1 VIKRFELL
9 VQGDEIQLMKDNHN
23 QINLF
28 GETVSRFSLPTDYE
42 PVHPDYVEVSQIY
55 LAKGSISTPERKR
68 FVEDICR
75 LYPEV
80 EVRECLNTPH
90 NRIELNKTEALSL
103 HRTGKQTLV
112 FGELK
117 TAVRFSQEEG
127 NTCPNYWHFSPY
139 GFCPY
144 GCKYCYLAGTQG
156 VKFSPTVKVYVNLP
170 EMLGEIDRIARRQGK
185 PAAFYLGKLQDA
197 LALDPLTAY
206 STVLV
211 PFFAEHPLARMT
223 LLTKSANV
231 DRLLELEH
239 WGHTILSWS
248 VNPPE
253 VCEIFEENIPSI
265 EERLEAMCRVAS
277 AGYPVR
283 AVMMPIIPIEGW
295 EDLYTAFTNRL
306 IETVPIQRLT
316 LGGVCIYRGARKLME
331 RKLGLDNAISAH
343 IDNGSQTAGDGRAR
357 YPQTLRN
364 RAYSLIIETV
374 RRLQPALE
382 LALCLEEQDLWQST
396 GLEERLGYC
405 NCVL

>member
-1 VIKRFELL
+1 MNRKL
-9 VQGDEIQLMKDNHN
+9 N
-23 QINLF
+23 QIRLF
-28 GETVSRFSLPTDYE
+28 SESPPRFSLPSDYE
-42 PVHPDYVEVSQIY
+42 PVRPAYVEVSQIF
-55 LAKGSISTPERKR
+55 LTKGSVSTPERKR
-68 FVEDICR
+68 FVEHICR
-75 LYPEV
+75 LYPEAKV
-80 EVRECLNTPH
+80 KQCPDTPH
-90 NRIELNKTEALSL
+90 NRIELNENDALAL
-103 HRTGKQTLV
+103 HRAGKQTLV

-144 GCKYCYLAGTQG
+144 DCKYCYLAGTQG
-156 VKFSPTVKVYVNLP
+156 VKFSPTVKIFVNLA
-170 EMLGEIDRIARRQGK
+170 EMLEEIDRIARRLGK
-185 PAAFYLGKLQDA
+185 PAAFYLGKLQDP
-197 LALDPLTAY
+197 LAFDPLTSY

-211 PFFAEHPLARMT
+211 PFFAEHPLARLT
-223 LLTKSANV
+223 LLTKSANIS
-231 DRLLELEH
+231 RLLELEH
-239 WGHTILSWS
+239 KGHTILSWS

-265 EERLEAMCRVAS
+265 EERLEAMRSVAL

-295 EDLYTAFTNRL
+295 QDIYTMFTERL
-306 IETVPIQRLT
+306 IETVPLQRLT

-331 RKLGLDNAISAH
+331 RKMGLYNAISVH
-343 IDNGSQTAGDGRAR
+343 IDDGSPTARDGRAR

-364 RAYSLIIETV
+364 RAYSLIIKTV
-374 RRLQPALE
+374 RCLQPDLE

-396 GLEERLGYC
+396 GLEERMGRC